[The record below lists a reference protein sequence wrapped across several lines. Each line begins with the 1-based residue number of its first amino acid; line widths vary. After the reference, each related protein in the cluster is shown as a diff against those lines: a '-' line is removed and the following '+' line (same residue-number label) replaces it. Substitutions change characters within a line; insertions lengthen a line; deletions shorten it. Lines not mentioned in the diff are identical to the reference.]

1 MTHGVVE
8 IRGLNPQYNRFRF
21 FINNFN
27 SIEYNLD
34 TVVDAM
40 PLPQANDELNVLT
53 KTSGNTLRISIS
65 WTLVDEDETVV
76 LGNSVLDDALSGS
89 TPANISDL
97 KEADETT
104 QKYLDGTVNT
114 ADEQARFLLEDF
126 QNAGIEFRYAIIV
139 GDTKLDKQGVIER
152 IQMRKTGQAPV
163 TYQASLTF
171 LVGDV
176 VVKYEKFANYNIF
189 NCVAKFTFKQTA
201 EIINQAKILFCC
213 DGGLMHSANAVKTPI
228 ISLFARLEANMQLTE
243 SICAFPLFDK
253 RDVNNILVEDIL
265 QKYKEACNIVENHHS
280 VQ

>member
-1 MTHGVVE
+1 LTQGVVE
-8 IRGLNPQYNRFRF
+8 VRGLNPQYNRFRF
-21 FINNFN
+21 FINNFT

-53 KTSGNTLRISIS
+53 KTSGNTLRITVS
-65 WTLVDEDETVV
+65 WIITDEDDTVV
-76 LGNSVLDDALSGS
+76 LGNSVLDDALSGN
-89 TPANISDL
+89 TPAQIADL
-97 KEADETT
+97 KESDLTT
-104 QKYLDGTVNT
+104 QKYLDGTVNS

-176 VVKYEKFANYNIF
+176 VGVTGTVGA
-189 NCVAKFTFKQTA
+189 
-201 EIINQAKILFCC
+201 
-213 DGGLMHSANAVKTPI
+213 
-228 ISLFARLEANMQLTE
+228 
-243 SICAFPLFDK
+243 
-253 RDVNNILVEDIL
+253 
-265 QKYKEACNIVENHHS
+265 
-280 VQ
+280 

>member
-1 MTHGVVE
+1 MTQGVVE

-97 KEADETT
+97 KEADGTT
-104 QKYLDGTVNT
+104 QKYLDGTVNA

-126 QNAGIEFRYAIIV
+126 QNAGTEFRYAIIV

-176 VVKYEKFANYNIF
+176 VGVTGTVGA
-189 NCVAKFTFKQTA
+189 
-201 EIINQAKILFCC
+201 
-213 DGGLMHSANAVKTPI
+213 
-228 ISLFARLEANMQLTE
+228 
-243 SICAFPLFDK
+243 
-253 RDVNNILVEDIL
+253 
-265 QKYKEACNIVENHHS
+265 
-280 VQ
+280 